1 MQLGAAMFAA
11 AFSMEAFTPWG
22 GRRIRVMGTRG
33 FIEGDEKGFAVY
45 DFCTGK
51 KRVWAKKVS
60 EIAEYKGAGHADGDF
75 ALMRDFLRAVDTRN
89 PAKLTSSIEESIE
102 SHFMGFACEES
113 RLKGVKADVGNCL
126 GF

>member
-11 AFSMEAFTPWG
+11 AAMPSSASAAAGEFPRLPA
-22 GRRIRVMGTRG
+22 
-33 FIEGDEKGFAVY
+33 EGSLALFRQERAP
-45 DFCTGK
+45 
-51 KRVWAKKVS
+51 
-60 EIAEYKGAGHADGDF
+60 AGGDF

-113 RLKGVKADVGNCL
+113 RLKGVKADMGNCL